1 MQQKCAPLLMAV
13 LNLPFETK
21 QIILFI
27 TAVTY
32 ALKVVTVMKTH
43 YYNFIKRLQL
53 NKILME

>member
-1 MQQKCAPLLMAV
+1 MAV